1 LPYLVGIERPKLL
14 VCIKE
19 PVAEASPQK
28 IDGAELVEAA
38 I

>member
-1 LPYLVGIERPKLL
+1 LLYLVGIERPKLL

-19 PVAEASPQK
+19 PIAKASPQK
-28 IDGAELVEAA
+28 IDRAELVEAA